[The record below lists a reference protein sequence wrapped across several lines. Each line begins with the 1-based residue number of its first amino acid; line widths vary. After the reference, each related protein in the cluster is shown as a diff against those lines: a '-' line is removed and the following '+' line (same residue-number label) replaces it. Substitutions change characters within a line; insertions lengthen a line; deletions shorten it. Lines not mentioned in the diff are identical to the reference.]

1 MNKKLKIL
9 FLDILTDN
17 KYLRKEIEQKVYS
30 GSTYAETMRKAFSLS
45 KKQFITKDASRGT
58 LPDPD
63 KYSAVVMGGS
73 VKDPI
78 KGQEKPWM
86 KKVYQFIKLA
96 KNKKVPILG
105 ICGGLQ
111 FTIKALG
118 GEVIRNP
125 RGRNFGNSVTKLTSD
140 GRKDPLFEDLPQEV
154 TVKSSH
160 RCIARS
166 LKPGWRLLALSAK
179 SPFDAIA
186 VGDNIRLLQFHPE
199 LGVKNIKALAKMR
212 KKVLI
217 SEGFVK
223 AEDFQ
228 KMLRSFKDTSKVG
241 KKILKNF
248 LVYFVRT

>member
-30 GSTYAETMRKAFSLS
+30 GGTYAEAMRKAFGLS
-45 KKQFITKDASRGT
+45 KKQFITKDASKGT

-63 KYSAVVMGGS
+63 KYSAIVMGGS

-78 KGQEKPWM
+78 KGQEKLWM
-86 KKVYQFIKLA
+86 KKVYQFIRLA

-140 GRKDPLFEDLPQEV
+140 GRKDALFEDLPQEV

-166 LKPGWRLLALSAK
+166 LRPGWRLLASSAK

-186 VGDNIRLLQFHPE
+186 IGDNIRLLQFHPE
-199 LGVKNIKALAKMR
+199 MRVKNARALARMR
-212 KKVLI
+212 KDVLVA
-217 SEGFVK
+217 EGFVRQ
-223 AEDFQ
+223 EDFQ
-228 KMLRSFKDTSKVG
+228 KFIKSFKDTSRVG
-241 KKILKNF
+241 RKILSNF
-248 LVYFVRT
+248 LKHF